1 MTARRRALVI
11 LGAAVAAAALLA
23 VRQGAVD
30 DPLERLACA
39 PGPAGPAGGSIVCR
53 GTWHF
58 PRSGPYV
65 LGFESPGAASL
76 SIDGREVARGA
87 GQKAERVVFAAGAR
101 AVAFSAP
108 AGARL
113 LWHPPGRR
121 GPLEYVPPSSLDP
134 GPPGQAEPGAWVGAS
149 PLDGLFA
156 LALAAIGAGTAVWL
170 ILSLWP
176 GALRGLDR
184 RTLAATG
191 AVLALAAAVRLVDL
205 GGAGQ
210 TWDEDVY
217 WSAGRNDVTNWLSL
231 DFRPSSWRAN
241 FEHPPVTKLVAGIAA
256 QWADGYGPARAASA
270 LLVAAACGLLVLVG
284 RRLFSLR
291 VGLLAGVVAALSP
304 HLVAHGKVV
313 GHEAVAI
320 FLWTAA
326 LLAALA
332 AHDGLAGEE
341 RGPAATRRLALRLAA
356 VGALLGLAVFS
367 RFVNILAAP
376 LLGAVLLSGAP
387 AGWRRRTLVLG
398 AAILPVVALAV
409 GLALWPRLWSS
420 PVQHLAEAWGVL
432 RGLHGEEPFLGQITN
447 RPPALLYFPAYLFAT
462 APLGVLVGLALWLAR
477 AAARRERGSL
487 VVALWLLIPLLV
499 AFSPVRQDGVR
510 YVVPALVAMA
520 LACAAGVDW
529 LVSWLGQK
537 TGRGERPTFLVAAG
551 ALALYLAV
559 VCLRIHP
566 YYLDYYGEQVGGPAG
581 VERARRF
588 EVGWWG
594 EGIHDAVAYVNRH
607 AGPGAR
613 VHRGCVRPSHLTW
626 LRGDLWT
633 DVRRPAA
640 ADWILVYEPW
650 RRCPLPPDAR
660 LVHEV
665 SAQGAPIARVY
676 ARGDAAAAG
685 DGK

>member
-1 MTARRRALVI
+1 MTARRRALVV
-11 LGAAVAAAALLA
+11 LGAALAAAALLA
-23 VRQGAVD
+23 VRQWVVD
-30 DPLERLACA
+30 DPLDRLACA
-39 PGPAGPAGGSIVCR
+39 PGPAGSPAGSITCQ

-65 LGFESPGAASL
+65 LGFDSPGPARL
-76 SIDGREVARGA
+76 SIDGREVTRGS
-87 GQKAERVVFAAGAR
+87 GQVADRRVLQAGAR
-101 AVAFSAP
+101 AVRLEAP

-134 GPPGQAEPGAWVGAS
+134 APPGQAEPGAWVGAS
-149 PLDGLFA
+149 PVDGLFG
-156 LALAAIGAGTAVWL
+156 LALAALGVGVGAWL

-176 GALRGLDR
+176 GALRRLDR
-184 RTLAATG
+184 RTLAAAG

-205 GGAGQ
+205 DGAGQ

-231 DFRPSSWRAN
+231 DFRPSSWKAN

-270 LLVAAACGLLVLVG
+270 LLVAAACALLVLVG

-291 VGLLAGVVAALSP
+291 VGVLAGVIAALSP

-313 GHEAVAI
+313 GHEAMAV

-326 LLAALA
+326 VLAALGV
-332 AHDGLAGEE
+332 HDGLAE
-341 RGPAATRRLALRLAA
+341 RTRDRAATWRHALRLAA

-367 RFVNILAAP
+367 RFVNVLAAP
-376 LLGAVLLSGAP
+376 LLAAVLLLGAP

-409 GLALWPRLWSS
+409 GVALWPRLWSS
-420 PVQHLAEAWGVL
+420 PVQHLGESWGVL
-432 RGLHGEEPFLGQITN
+432 RGLHGEEPFLGRITN
-447 RPPALLYFPAYLFAT
+447 SPPALLYFPAYLFAT
-462 APLGVLVGLALWLAR
+462 APLGILVGVALWLVR
-477 AAARRERGSL
+477 AAVRRERGSL
-487 VVALWLLIPLLV
+487 VVALWILVPLLV
-499 AFSPVRQDGVR
+499 ALSPVRQDGVR
-510 YVVPALVAMA
+510 YVLPALVALA
-520 LACAAGVDW
+520 LACAAGVDG

-537 TGRGERPTFLVAAG
+537 TGRGDRAPFLAAAC

-559 VCLRIHP
+559 VCARIHP
-566 YYLDYYGEQVGGPAG
+566 YYLDHYGEQVGGPAS
-581 VERARRF
+581 VERARLF

-594 EGIHDAVAYVNRH
+594 EGIAEAVAYVNRH
-607 AGPGAR
+607 AAPGAR
-613 VHRGCVRPSHLTW
+613 VHRGCVRPTHLTW

-633 DVRRPAA
+633 EVRRAAA

-676 ARGDAAAAG
+676 ARGDAAPAR